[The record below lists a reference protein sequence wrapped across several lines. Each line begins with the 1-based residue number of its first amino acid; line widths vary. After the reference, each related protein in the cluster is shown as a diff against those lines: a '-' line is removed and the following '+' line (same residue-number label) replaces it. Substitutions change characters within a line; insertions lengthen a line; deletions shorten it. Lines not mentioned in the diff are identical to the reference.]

1 MKFGPQHYW
10 APTPKK
16 IRQLADSILAG
27 VVFAG
32 STASLNGHPIVGTVI
47 FVLGVIAKIVS
58 NFFTDEEPSAQS

>member
-58 NFFTDEEPSAQS
+58 NFFTDEEPAQA

>member
-16 IRQLADSILAG
+16 IRKIADAILAG

-47 FVLGVIAKIVS
+47 FSLGVIAKIVS
-58 NFFTDEEPSAQS
+58 NFFTEENEIK

>member
-1 MKFGPQHYW
+1 MQFGPQHYW

-47 FVLGVIAKIVS
+47 FVIGVVAKIVS
-58 NFFTDEEPSAQS
+58 NFFSEEPAPPQA